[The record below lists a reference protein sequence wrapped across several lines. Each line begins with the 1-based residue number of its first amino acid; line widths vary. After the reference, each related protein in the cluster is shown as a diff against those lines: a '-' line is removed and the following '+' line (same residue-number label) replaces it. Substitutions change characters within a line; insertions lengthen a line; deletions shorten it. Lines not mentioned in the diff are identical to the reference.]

1 MLELSIVSGIAL
13 FILTIPGFVFLVRR
27 NWERSGA
34 GLFLLSP
41 PFVFYIAYLLSF
53 ALRPPFQVAG
63 LLQYEFSSIPD
74 GNLFVA
80 QATSLLTWYGFVISY
95 CLTPAR
101 GVPELLAQ
109 RAPASNDVRL
119 RASAS
124 YALSIAA
131 SLAFMSSLPALG
143 ELTLENFGNMRVS
156 YLNSLIGA
164 GHMFLFNLVAGT
176 LLLMGLVFS
185 SFCKRSPRVLAIV
198 AWTTY
203 LCLNALVTNRFLISS
218 VLLALLFVLAL
229 KRVRRGKHI
238 SLGMMM
244 GGLGALAVIGATLGL
259 LRGLSAGLEYSEEH
273 RDPLVFFLWSFDMS
287 EYFQAALQNVRTF
300 DLGRSWM
307 EDIVLQ
313 YLPRAVFTWKPLIYG
328 AIRLEAEV
336 MPDSIPDDN
345 IMSATFPISMFA
357 EAYANFGIPGLLLI
371 GIMCGVLLKLI
382 FFGALKSGLVSRHQ
396 FFPLLCFCLFVL
408 VCANALGYMRSFGW
422 FLSNLMFNAVVT
434 AFCCFVVWAIAQLCA
449 SAIQGAGRQ
458 ITMEA
463 THAG

>member
-1 MLELSIVSGIAL
+1 
-13 FILTIPGFVFLVRR
+13 
-27 NWERSGA
+27 
-34 GLFLLSP
+34 
-41 PFVFYIAYLLSF
+41 
-53 ALRPPFQVAG
+53 
-63 LLQYEFSSIPD
+63 
-74 GNLFVA
+74 
-80 QATSLLTWYGFVISY
+80 
-95 CLTPAR
+95 
-101 GVPELLAQ
+101 
-109 RAPASNDVRL
+109 
-119 RASAS
+119 
-124 YALSIAA
+124 
-131 SLAFMSSLPALG
+131 
-143 ELTLENFGNMRVS
+143 
-156 YLNSLIGA
+156 
-164 GHMFLFNLVAGT
+164 
-176 LLLMGLVFS
+176 
-185 SFCKRSPRVLAIV
+185 
-198 AWTTY
+198 
-203 LCLNALVTNRFLISS
+203 
-218 VLLALLFVLAL
+218 
-229 KRVRRGKHI
+229 
-238 SLGMMM
+238 
-244 GGLGALAVIGATLGL
+244 
-259 LRGLSAGLEYSEEH
+259 
-273 RDPLVFFLWSFDMS
+273 
-287 EYFQAALQNVRTF
+287 
-300 DLGRSWM
+300 M

-434 AFCCFVVWAIAQLCA
+434 AFCYFVVWAIAQLCA